1 MFIRQLRLSAESV
14 KNLEMFM
21 SEMNYGKSYIEKMAQ
36 LFLLEGDIET
46 ANALRQQL
54 VEFRPREMTDE
65 EVVRYKAHKSNLR
78 KAIGYGDLERAVEF
92 QEQALAIKKKSYG
105 IENIETLKDIGEL
118 GECFYRIGAFSK
130 AHDQYAKAFRV
141 SLTMHGKVHPF
152 SVSMKEKLEK
162 CAQASSRLASMRN
175 LEECVN
181 RVFRMGGQDQK

>member
-14 KNLEMFM
+14 KNLEMSM
-21 SEMNYGKSYIEKMAQ
+21 SEMNYGKSYIEKMTQ

-118 GECFYRIGAFSK
+118 TP
-130 AHDQYAKAFRV
+130 V
-141 SLTMHGKVHPF
+141 
-152 SVSMKEKLEK
+152 
-162 CAQASSRLASMRN
+162 LATKGTYNCMS
-175 LEECVN
+175 
-181 RVFRMGGQDQK
+181 